1 MTRRKAGTEA
11 EDATGTQAVP
21 AHLAVYVE
29 VLGAD
34 LACRFFLELGGSQIY
49 LSQRSGDRSFAAQ
62 VIGADKVEQLAAR
75 VDYGYIKV
83 PLARQWIAR
92 QLRADGKSDNEIAR
106 LVRADVATVRRWLVT
121 TPRAEQLD
129 LPL

>member
-1 MTRRKAGTEA
+1 VTRRKAQTAAA
-11 EDATGTQAVP
+11 EATGTQAVP

-29 VLGAD
+29 ALGAP

-49 LSQRSGDRSFAAQ
+49 LSQRSGDRSVAAQ

-83 PLARQWIAR
+83 PLARQWVAR

-106 LVRADVATVRRWLVT
+106 LVRADVATVRRWLATV
-121 TPRAEQLD
+121 PRAEQLD